1 MEWSHIRHVPVED
14 DDGHLLGL
22 ISNRSLLRMI
32 ARGNTNDMTEVG
44 SIMATE
50 LVTVS
55 PDMLT
60 TEAIHLMREEQVAC
74 LPVVDEN
81 DKLVGMVTERDLI
94 VVSSRLLQDF
104 LTES

>member
-14 DDGHLLGL
+14 DDAKLLGL

-32 ARGNTNDMTEVG
+32 ARGTTDDMTEVG
-44 SIMATE
+44 SIATD
-50 LVTVS
+50 LVTVP

-74 LPVVDEN
+74 LPVVEN
-81 DKLVGMVTERDLI
+81 GKLVGMVTERDLI

-104 LTES
+104 LTQS

>member
-1 MEWSHIRHVPVED
+1 MED
-14 DDGHLLGL
+14 DDAKLLGL

-32 ARGNTNDMTEVG
+32 ARGTTDDMTEVG
-44 SIMATE
+44 SIMATD
-50 LVTVS
+50 LVTVP

-74 LPVVDEN
+74 LPVVEN
-81 DKLVGMVTERDLI
+81 GKLVGMVTERDLI

-104 LTES
+104 LTQS